1 MASRAA
7 MVRWATE
14 NKAGREKVRIKFG
27 VTSNQARLIAAEA
40 KASRE
45 GAGESAA
52 GFSVAGLK
60 CMDKAPMRT
69 TKDRI
74 LELDKGRAYTIA
86 ELSALW
92 NVTTATIRNHAA
104 PMKAMLY
111 VEINGVYEQCVLHP
125 ETAKKCME
133 G

>member
-1 MASRAA
+1 MVKWAA
-7 MVRWATE
+7 E
-14 NKAGREKVRIKFG
+14 NRAGRDKIAREFG
-27 VTSNQARLIAAEA
+27 IPANHARLIAAEA
-40 KASRE
+40 KGQPSADAEKS
-45 GAGESAA
+45 AGIPI
-52 GFSVAGLK
+52 AGLK
-60 CMDKAPMRT
+60 CTDKAPMRT

-74 LELDKGRAYTIA
+74 LELEKGRAYTVS

-125 ETAKKCME
+125 DTAKKCME